1 MSKQRKGF
9 LYTIAA
15 AFCAASVYAIGKW
28 VMTNI
33 SAVHLVALIFSI
45 ASIFMIAWLAISGDW
60 RQYLTCSAKG
70 WLMASLFAG
79 TTAFA
84 LMAFWTGIKHLDPTV
99 ASFIGRLQLV
109 VAILLGVLLLK
120 ERLRPTEIAG
130 GIIVIAGVIVVRFTL
145 NVGLDKWFWIMAVSG
160 ISFGFVEVT
169 GKLALNYLDPA
180 PLNTFRNTVV
190 AIIYLLLFA
199 FKKTPFLQLGAQWWG
214 VLLIAFAGPVFAR
227 FFFLNALKNIGV
239 SKSSLINQSQPLM
252 VAAIAAVFLGTIPTS
267 REWIGGLIIL
277 IGCITMIVGA
287 MKPEHVTG
295 RSGSLSERT
304 PTA

>member
-1 MSKQRKGF
+1 MSNQGKGF

-45 ASIFMIAWLAISGDW
+45 ASIFMIAWSAVSGEW

-70 WLMASLFAG
+70 WLMASLFAVV
-79 TTAFA
+79 TTIA
-84 LMAFWTGIKHLDPTV
+84 LIAFWTGLKHLDPTV
-99 ASFIGRLQLV
+99 ASFIGRLQLL

-120 ERLRPTEIAG
+120 EHLRPIEIIG
-130 GIIVIAGVIVVRFTL
+130 GIIVITGVIVIRFTL
-145 NVGLDKWFWIMAVSG
+145 NVGLDKWFWVMALSG

-190 AIIYLLLFA
+190 AIVYLLLFA
-199 FKKTPFLQLGAQWWG
+199 FEETPFLQLGEQWWG

-252 VAAIAAVFLGTIPTS
+252 VAAIAAVFLGTIPTP
-267 REWIGGLIIL
+267 REWIGGMIIL

-287 MKPEHVTG
+287 MKPVAEQATS
-295 RSGSLSERT
+295 RSGSL
-304 PTA
+304 